1 MCVIPTHDELY
12 DFVYE
17 HYMDYVFLLPETDRE
32 VVIYADSGHAQVVSD
47 RAYNF
52 PTWEDMLKTP
62 VFYGKTLAEVLPIVS
77 EDP

>member
-1 MCVIPTHDELY
+1 MCVIHTHDELY

-47 RAYNF
+47 RA
-52 PTWEDMLKTP
+52 
-62 VFYGKTLAEVLPIVS
+62 
-77 EDP
+77 